1 MRPLWRPDPT
11 DGDRVI
17 KLSLG
22 VRPKNSDLGAKTTC
36 FAIKRSIYRALRV
49 HTRGE
54 KYTLRVLSKSIRTG
68 TRERRLEK
76 SARRGVLL
84 AGALAITVPALA
96 ACGSSS
102 HTSSSAT
109 TASAG
114 TSASTSGGTTG
125 SAGTAA
131 TGAAAGTA
139 ATGTP
144 ITIGIVEPDEGAL
157 SLGPDMGPGLT
168 GGFYY
173 VNNVLGG
180 AHGHPIKAIT
190 CNTDQTPAIEVNC
203 ANNFVSKGV
212 AAVFDDYDAGFA
224 AESPILT
231 RANIPIFGVEV
242 ADQHDDNLSSDYF
255 FGPPN
260 EAFAVG
266 PLQIYHQDGLNRATF
281 TIANVP
287 SGVNYVNDA
296 ILPVAKKLGM
306 NVKVTY
312 YDASSVN
319 WQVVANSL
327 LAGNPQVTGMIAAA
341 EGDCTSLLKALR
353 GDGFKGPILM
363 GSCSAY
369 VKSDP
374 SDAVDTYSYSAGW
387 LPSLSSAAPSV
398 VQQQITTYNQMMA
411 KTGNANTDALGQWAV
426 NSFSGLVD
434 FRDTLQAGSAPYTAQ
449 SIRSDFEKV
458 ANYQSFMG
466 PVETCSHQEWPG
478 TSSCNKDLLFV
489 KVGQGDAYQ
498 AVEPNGFAPLNPSLL

>member
-1 MRPLWRPDPT
+1 LKVP
-11 DGDRVI
+11 
-17 KLSLG
+17 
-22 VRPKNSDLGAKTTC
+22 
-36 FAIKRSIYRALRV
+36 F
-49 HTRGE
+49 
-54 KYTLRVLSKSIRTG
+54 KSISAGR
-68 TRERRLEK
+68 RRRRLEK
-76 SARRGVLL
+76 GSRRGVMLT
-84 AGALAITVPALA
+84 GALAASVALLA

-114 TSASTSGGTTG
+114 TASGGTSAGTATGGTTG
-125 SAGTAA
+125 SAG
-131 TGAAAGTA
+131 AAASGTVA
-139 ATGTP
+139 NGTP
-144 ITIGIVEPDEGAL
+144 ITIGVVEPDEGAL
-157 SLGPDMGPGLT
+157 SLGPAMGPGLN

-190 CNTDQTPAIEVNC
+190 CNTDQTPSIEVNC

-212 AAVFDDYDAGFA
+212 VAVFDDYDAGFA

-231 RANIPIFGVEV
+231 RAGIPIFGVEV
-242 ADQHDDNLSSDYF
+242 ADQHDDNLPSNYF

-266 PLQIYHQDGLNRATF
+266 PLQIFHQDGLNKATF

-306 NVKVTY
+306 DVKVTY

-327 LAGNPQVTGMIAAA
+327 LSGSPQVTGMIAAA

-369 VKSDP
+369 VKA
-374 SDAVDTYSYSAGW
+374 DAPDAMDTYSYSAGW
-387 LPSLSSAAPSV
+387 LPSLSSAAPAV

-411 KTGNANTDALGQWAV
+411 KTGNANTQALGQWAV

-434 FRDTLQAGSAPYTAQ
+434 FRDTLQAGSAPYTPQ
-449 SIRSDFEKV
+449 SIRSDFQKV
-458 ANYQSFMG
+458 ASYQSFMG
-466 PVETCSHQEWPG
+466 PVETCNGQEWPG

-489 KVGQGDAYQ
+489 KVISGDAYQ
-498 AVEPNGFAPLNPSLL
+498 AVEPGGFAPLDPSLL

>member
-1 MRPLWRPDPT
+1 LKVPYPSITAGRPQ
-11 DGDRVI
+11 
-17 KLSLG
+17 
-22 VRPKNSDLGAKTTC
+22 
-36 FAIKRSIYRALRV
+36 
-49 HTRGE
+49 
-54 KYTLRVLSKSIRTG
+54 
-68 TRERRLEK
+68 RRLQK
-76 SARRGVLL
+76 RRRGGVLL
-84 AGALAITVPALA
+84 AGALTASIALLA

-109 TASAG
+109 TAG
-114 TSASTSGGTTG
+114 TGTASGGTTSSG
-125 SAGTAA
+125 
-131 TGAAAGTA
+131 GAAASGTA

-157 SLGPDMGPGLT
+157 SLGPAMGPGLN

-180 AHGHPIKAIT
+180 AHGHPIKAIM
-190 CNTDQTPAIEVNC
+190 CNTDQTPSIEVNC

-212 AAVFDDYDAGFA
+212 VAVFDDYDAGFA

-242 ADQHDDNLSSDYF
+242 ADQHDDNLSSNYF

-266 PLQIYHQDGLNRATF
+266 PLQIFHQDGFNKATF

-306 NVKVTY
+306 DVKVTY

-327 LAGNPQVTGMIAAA
+327 LSGNPQVTGMIAAA

-353 GDGFKGPILM
+353 LDGFKGPILM

-374 SDAVDTYSYSAGW
+374 PDAVDTYSYSAGW
-387 LPSLSSAAPSV
+387 LPSLSSAAPAV

-411 KTGNANTDALGQWAV
+411 KTGNPNTQALGQWAV

-434 FRDTLQAGSAPYTAQ
+434 FRDTLQAGSAPYTTQ
-449 SIRSDFEKV
+449 SIRSDFQKV
-458 ANYQSFMG
+458 ASYQSFMG
-466 PVETCSHQEWPG
+466 PVETCSGQEWPG

-489 KVGQGDAYQ
+489 KVISGDAYQ
-498 AVEPNGFAPLNPSLL
+498 AVEPGGFAPLDPSLL

>member
-1 MRPLWRPDPT
+1 MKVP
-11 DGDRVI
+11 
-17 KLSLG
+17 
-22 VRPKNSDLGAKTTC
+22 
-36 FAIKRSIYRALRV
+36 F
-49 HTRGE
+49 
-54 KYTLRVLSKSIRTG
+54 KSITAGR
-68 TRERRLEK
+68 RPRRLEK
-76 SARRGVLL
+76 RSRRGVMLT
-84 AGALAITVPALA
+84 GALTASVALLA

-102 HTSSSAT
+102 HTSSTAT

-114 TSASTSGGTTG
+114 SASAGTASGGTTG
-125 SAGTAA
+125 SG
-131 TGAAAGTA
+131 GAAASGTVA
-139 ATGTP
+139 NGTP
-144 ITIGIVEPDEGAL
+144 ITIGVVEPDEGAL
-157 SLGPDMGPGLT
+157 SLGPAMGPGLN

-190 CNTDQTPAIEVNC
+190 CNTDQTPSIEVNC

-212 AAVFDDYDAGFA
+212 VAVFDDYDAGFA

-231 RANIPIFGVEV
+231 RAGIPIFGVEV
-242 ADQHDDNLSSDYF
+242 ADQHDDNLPSNYF

-266 PLQIYHQDGLNRATF
+266 PLQIFHQDGFNKATF

-327 LAGNPQVTGMIAAA
+327 LSGSPQVTGMIAAA

-369 VKSDP
+369 VKADAP
-374 SDAVDTYSYSAGW
+374 DAVDTYSYSAG
-387 LPSLSSAAPSV
+387 LAPQPQQRGAGRRAAADHHLQPDDGEDR
-398 VQQQITTYNQMMA
+398 QRQY
-411 KTGNANTDALGQWAV
+411 
-426 NSFSGLVD
+426 SG
-434 FRDTLQAGSAPYTAQ
+434 P
-449 SIRSDFEKV
+449 
-458 ANYQSFMG
+458 G
-466 PVETCSHQEWPG
+466 PVGRQQLLRPG
-478 TSSCNKDLLFV
+478 
-489 KVGQGDAYQ
+489 
-498 AVEPNGFAPLNPSLL
+498 GFP